1 MKRKI
6 YILLLRLNFKCLRLF
21 NIGWRGKAVR
31 QFQYNN
37 RIKGSDIH
45 GRRVYAGNKFCY
57 LKEVEDEK
65 WIKRIPFRNGRTR
78 EV

>member
-6 YILLLRLNFKCLRLF
+6 YILFLRLNFKCLRLF
-21 NIGWRGKAVR
+21 NIGWRGKAVS

-45 GRRVYAGNKFCY
+45 GRRVYAGNRFCY

-65 WIKRIPFRNGRTR
+65 WIKRILSEYGRTR